1 MMKYIYFL
9 ALIFLFFSCKSDL
22 DLIVPTSSI
31 SAGGAL
37 SGNELT
43 YSEKLDVSYGKDVL
57 QKYDLYIPSS
67 KNARNPVIVLLHP
80 GAWRIGD
87 KSAINSVVKG
97 FVNKR
102 VNCAIVN
109 ANYRLTSF
117 IGVTYKQQLEDI
129 DILLK
134 KIKID
139 SYELGIASD
148 NFYLIGV
155 SSGGHLALLYSNS
168 SSGDRLVK
176 GVGAI
181 VPPVNLV
188 APSMLS
194 GLISTDVQKFIGK
207 SYLESP
213 DEYYDNSPAFKFNF
227 ASPPTIVFFGGK
239 DEIVPFDQSDF
250 CRQTLL
256 SSRVKSEYNFYPN
269 QSHTWNIWD
278 ETIDKLVNFAQKN
291 L

>member
-1 MMKYIYFL
+1 MKYLSFL
-9 ALIFLFFSCKSDL
+9 VLVFLFSSCKSDL
-22 DLIVPTSSI
+22 DLIVPNSS
-31 SAGGAL
+31 SGPAGSL

-43 YSEKLDVSYGKDVL
+43 FDEKFDISYGKDVL
-57 QKYDLYIPSS
+57 QKYDLYLPSTR
-67 KNARNPVIVLLHP
+67 NTRNPVIVLLHP

-87 KSAINSVVKG
+87 KSAINSIVKG
-97 FVNKR
+97 FVGKR

-117 IGVTYKQQLEDI
+117 VGITYKQQLEDI
-129 DILLK
+129 NMILK
-134 KIKID
+134 KVKTD
-139 SYELGIASD
+139 SYDLGIASD
-148 NFYLIGV
+148 NFYLIGI

-168 SSGDRLVK
+168 SSGDRLAK

-181 VPPVNLV
+181 VPPINL
-188 APSMLS
+188 ASPSMRN
-194 GLISTDVQKFIGK
+194 GPIGTDVQKFIGK
-207 SYLESP
+207 TFAESP

-239 DEIVPFDQSDF
+239 DETVPLEQSDF

-256 SSRVKSEYNFYPN
+256 SGRVKSEYNFYPN
-269 QSHTWNIWD
+269 QPHNWNIWD
-278 ETIDKLVNFAQKN
+278 ETIDKLIIFAQKN

>member
-1 MMKYIYFL
+1 MKYLSFFVLIY
-9 ALIFLFFSCKSDL
+9 LFSSCKSDL
-22 DLIVPTSSI
+22 DLIVPSS
-31 SAGGAL
+31 SPGPAGSL
-37 SGNELT
+37 SGRELT
-43 YSEKLDVSYGKDVL
+43 YDEKFDITYGKDVL
-57 QKYDLYIPSS
+57 QKYDLYLPSTR
-67 KNARNPVIVLLHP
+67 NTRNPVIVLLHP

-87 KSAINSVVKG
+87 KSAINSIVKG
-97 FVNKR
+97 LVSKR

-117 IGVTYKQQLEDI
+117 LGITYKQQLDDI
-129 DILLK
+129 NTLLK
-134 KIKID
+134 KVKAD
-139 SYELGIASD
+139 SYDLGIASD
-148 NFYLIGV
+148 NFYLIGI

-168 SSGDRLVK
+168 SSGDRLAK

-181 VPPVNLV
+181 VPPINL
-188 APSMLS
+188 ASPAMRN
-194 GLISTDVQKFIGK
+194 GTIGTDVQKFIGK
-207 SYLESP
+207 TFTESP

-239 DEIVPFDQSDF
+239 DETVPAEQSDF

-269 QSHTWNIWD
+269 QPHNWNIWD
-278 ETIDKLVNFAQKN
+278 ETIDKLVIFAQKN

>member
-1 MMKYIYFL
+1 MKYLSFL
-9 ALIFLFFSCKSDL
+9 VLIFLFSSCKSDL
-22 DLIVPTSSI
+22 DLIVPN
-31 SAGGAL
+31 SAPGSASPL
-37 SGNELT
+37 SGDELT
-43 YSEKLDVSYGKDVL
+43 YEEKFDITYGKDVL
-57 QKYDLYIPSS
+57 QKYDLYLPSTR
-67 KNARNPVIVLLHP
+67 NTRNPVIVLLHP

-87 KSAINSVVKG
+87 KSAINSIVRG
-97 FVNKR
+97 FVSKR

-117 IGVTYKQQLEDI
+117 LGVTYKQQLDDI
-129 DILLK
+129 NTLLK
-134 KIKID
+134 KIKAD
-139 SYELGIASD
+139 SYDLGIASD
-148 NFYLIGV
+148 NFYLIGI

-168 SSGDRLVK
+168 SSRDRLAK

-188 APSMLS
+188 APSMRN
-194 GLISTDVQKFIGK
+194 GPIGTDVQKFIGK
-207 SYLESP
+207 SFTESP

-239 DEIVPFDQSDF
+239 DETVPFDQSDF

-256 SSRVKSEYNFYPN
+256 ASRVKSEYNFYPN
-269 QSHTWNIWD
+269 QPHNWNIWD
-278 ETIDKLVNFAQKN
+278 ETIDKLVIFAQKN

>member
-1 MMKYIYFL
+1 MKYLSFL
-9 ALIFLFFSCKSDL
+9 VLILIFSSCKSDL
-22 DLIVPTSSI
+22 ELIVPNSS
-31 SAGGAL
+31 SGAGGAL

-43 YSEKLDVSYGKDVL
+43 YDEKFDITYGKDVL
-57 QKYDLYIPSS
+57 QKYDLYLPSTR
-67 KNARNPVIVLLHP
+67 NTRNPVIVLLHP

-87 KSAINSVVKG
+87 KSAINSIVKG
-97 FVNKR
+97 FVSKR

-109 ANYRLTSF
+109 TNYRLTSF
-117 IGVTYKQQLEDI
+117 LGVTYKQQLDDI
-129 DILLK
+129 NTLLK
-134 KIKID
+134 KLKTD
-139 SYELGIASD
+139 SYDLGIASD
-148 NFYLIGV
+148 NFYLIGI
-155 SSGGHLALLYSNS
+155 SSGGHLALLYANS

-181 VPPVNLV
+181 VPPINL
-188 APSMLS
+188 AASSMRDGPLS
-194 GLISTDVQKFIGK
+194 SDVLKFIGK
-207 SYLESP
+207 SFVESP

-239 DEIVPFDQSDF
+239 DETVQSDQSNF

-269 QSHTWNIWD
+269 QPHNWNIWE
-278 ETIDKLVNFAQKN
+278 ETIDKLVIFAQKN

>member
-1 MMKYIYFL
+1 MKYLSFL
-9 ALIFLFFSCKSDL
+9 VLIFLFSSCKSDL
-22 DLIVPTSSI
+22 DLIVPNSSPG
-31 SAGGAL
+31 SASPL
-37 SGNELT
+37 SGDELT
-43 YSEKLDVSYGKDVL
+43 YVEKFDITYGKDVL
-57 QKYDLYIPSS
+57 QKYDLYIPSTH
-67 KNARNPVIVLLHP
+67 NTRNPVIVLLHP

-87 KSAINSVVKG
+87 KSAINSIVKG
-97 FVNKR
+97 FIGKR

-117 IGVTYKQQLEDI
+117 LGVTYKQQLDDI
-129 DILLK
+129 NTLLK
-134 KIKID
+134 KLKAD
-139 SYELGIASD
+139 SYDLGIASD
-148 NFYLIGV
+148 NFYLIGI

-168 SSGDRLVK
+168 SLGDRLAK

-181 VPPVNLV
+181 VPPVNLA
-188 APSMLS
+188 APSMRN
-194 GLISTDVQKFIGK
+194 GPIGPDVQKFIGK
-207 SYLESP
+207 TFTESP

-239 DEIVPFDQSDF
+239 DETVPFDQSDF

-269 QSHTWNIWD
+269 QPHNWNIWD
-278 ETIDKLVNFAQKN
+278 ETIDKLVIFAQKN

>member
-1 MMKYIYFL
+1 MKYLSFL
-9 ALIFLFFSCKSDL
+9 VILFLFSSCKSDL
-22 DLIVPTSSI
+22 DLIVPNSLSG
-31 SAGGAL
+31 AGGSL

-43 YSEKLDVSYGKDVL
+43 YNEKFDITYGKDVL
-57 QKYDLYIPSS
+57 QKYDLYLPSTR
-67 KNARNPVIVLLHP
+67 NTRNPVIVLLHP

-87 KSAINSVVKG
+87 KSAINSIVKG
-97 FVNKR
+97 FVSKR

-109 ANYRLTSF
+109 TNYRLTSF
-117 IGVTYKQQLEDI
+117 LGVTYKQQLDDI
-129 DILLK
+129 NSLLK
-134 KIKID
+134 KLKTD
-139 SYELGIASD
+139 SYDLGIASD
-148 NFYLIGV
+148 NFYLIGI
-155 SSGGHLALLYSNS
+155 SSGGHLALLYANG

-181 VPPVNLV
+181 VPPINLM
-188 APSMLS
+188 APSMRNGPLS
-194 GLISTDVQKFIGK
+194 SDVLKFIGK
-207 SYLESP
+207 PFLESP

-239 DEIVPFDQSDF
+239 DETVPFDQSDF

-269 QSHTWNIWD
+269 QPHNWNIWE